1 MDLGLKG
8 RVAAVAAASKGLG
21 RAIAE
26 ELAREGADL
35 AICARNEEPLRAAQ
49 KELEAL
55 GARVHATPIDLAA
68 SGEPERFVEEAASVY
83 GRLDILVCNV
93 GGPPSGP
100 FVDKEVD
107 DFRAALEQNLLSY
120 IRMTHSA
127 LPHLRSNGWG
137 RIVMITSTSSKEPI
151 PGLILGNTARTG
163 IGGFAKTL
171 SIELARTGITVNIVA
186 PGPFLTD
193 RQRELAEQRAQRENI
208 TVEQALDDMRNF
220 VPMGRIGDPAELAAL
235 VAFLC
240 SERASYITG
249 TTIQADGGMTRSL
262 L

>member
-21 RAIAE
+21 RAVAT

-35 AICARNEEPLRAAQ
+35 AICARNQEPLQAAR
-49 KELEAL
+49 KELEAS
-55 GARVHATPIDLAA
+55 GGRVHATALDVTA
-68 SGEPERFVEEAASVY
+68 SGEAERFVEEAASAY

-100 FVDKEVD
+100 FVDKDVD
-107 DFRAALEQNLLSY
+107 DFRRALEQNLLTF
-120 IRMTHSA
+120 IRLTRAA
-127 LPHLRSNGWG
+127 LPHLQANGWG
-137 RIVMITSTSSKEPI
+137 RIVMITSSSSKEPI

-171 SIELARTGITVNIVA
+171 SMELARAGITVNIVA

-193 RQRELAEQRAQRENI
+193 RQRELAEQRAQREGI
-208 TVEQALDDMRNF
+208 AVEQALSDMERI
-220 VPMGRIGDPAELAAL
+220 VPMGRIGDPSELGAL

-240 SERASYITG
+240 SERASFITG